1 MSRDTR
7 DCGGCPTR
15 RQFVGCVSASLTGA
29 LVLPAV
35 ADVIDLLPVLEAAG
49 VQANGSEHAYPI
61 PAQDS
66 VNIDKKA
73 QIILV
78 RHAQKVIAFNLAC
91 PHENTA
97 LKWRDNDKRFQ
108 CPKHDSKYTPD
119 GVFKDGRATRNMDRL
134 AIRRQGDQVLVS
146 TDRLYQSDRQP
157 KEWADAVVPLSPL

>member
-1 MSRDTR
+1 MSRKTH
-7 DCGGCPTR
+7 DCNTCRSR
-15 RQFVGCVSASLTGA
+15 RGFFGCVSASITGA
-29 LVLPAV
+29 LVLPV
-35 ADVIDLLPVLEAAG
+35 IADALDLLPVLEASGAQAG
-49 VQANGSEHAYPI
+49 ANEHAYAI

-78 RHAQKVIAFNLAC
+78 RYQQKVIAFNLAC

-108 CPKHDSKYTPD
+108 CPKHDSKYTPE

-134 AIRRQGDQVLVS
+134 AIRRQGDQVVVN
-146 TDRLYQSDRQP
+146 TDRLYMSDKQP
-157 KEWADAVVPLSPL
+157 KEWVEAVVPL

>member
-1 MSRDTR
+1 MSDKTHE
-7 DCGGCPTR
+7 CNGCPSR
-15 RQFVGCVSASLTGA
+15 REFFGCVSASITGA
-29 LVLPAV
+29 LVLPVLAG
-35 ADVIDLLPVLEAAG
+35 ALDLLPVLEASGAQAG
-49 VQANGSEHAYPI
+49 DNEHAYAI

-66 VNIDKKA
+66 VTIDKKA

-78 RHAQKVIAFNLAC
+78 RYQQKVIAFNLAC

-108 CPKHDSKYTPD
+108 CPKHDSKYTPE

-146 TDRLYQSDRQP
+146 TERLYMSDKQP
-157 KEWADAVVPLSPL
+157 KEWAEAVVPL